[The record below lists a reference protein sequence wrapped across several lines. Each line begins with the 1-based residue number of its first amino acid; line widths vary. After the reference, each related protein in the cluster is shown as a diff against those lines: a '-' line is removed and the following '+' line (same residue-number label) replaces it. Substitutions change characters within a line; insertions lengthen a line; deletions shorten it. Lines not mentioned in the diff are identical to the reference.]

1 MNIRPS
7 QIKHKQRIASFITHA
22 VVATMG
28 LLILSVLFQS
38 YQISSRLMAQEGQRT
53 SVQTSSLI
61 QSLFDFRLAA
71 LKIHQDSTAKNA
83 SLTSALASRQSN
95 QLDEFFSSVDE
106 LELSNAPDLRFIAS
120 NDEILWD
127 DGNATF
133 YGISPEEQKK
143 LIRKVAISG
152 NWHLVQTPSEGKQI
166 HLLVRRSSLIEPGT
180 GQVMGYL
187 YVGIVLN
194 DNFALV
200 ETIRSGSNSDN
211 LVLAV
216 DSTPLASTLKGNE
229 PYSLESVL
237 NSGHDA
243 MSDSF
248 IVGKTYLDVESV
260 STYLCVYS
268 IQTNQNVLTLRDNF
282 YFWIAFSLLM
292 LVGVSIASRW
302 WLQKRI
308 QSEIETLMN
317 YTYKLMDLDTKSDF
331 EGSKIYEFD
340 YFGRT
345 LEQSFR
351 RLANKEKQFEDL
363 FNFALSPTM
372 LWNTAGRLI
381 RMNPSA
387 QIQFLREDSQN
398 HFLFEIL
405 EKQLLPMITYAAQG
419 KSPSEVTT
427 EVDGRVYRW
436 NLSPIKVE
444 GQIIS
449 IITQGQDVTS
459 IAEAEKQSQVAR
471 REAEESARVR
481 AEFLAK
487 MSHELRTPLNGVLGV
502 SQLLKRT
509 PLTDEQR
516 EHVAVLCSSG
526 EHLLAVLN
534 DILDFSRLEQGKFR
548 IQKSEFRLN
557 ELVYAIDRIYRPL
570 CNDKGLELVVDSNI
584 TSAVLVRSDQVRIN
598 QILFNLLNNAIK
610 FTHQG
615 SIRVVLEL
623 IEGDPLAQL
632 VIQVVDTGIGIREQD
647 LTVIFEPFVQAEST
661 TTREYGGSGLGLA
674 IVHSL
679 VEMLSGQLHVNSE
692 YGRGT
697 RFEIQLPIELV
708 EAVAAPKQLAPPQ
721 EPYQLFDKPLR
732 VLLVE
737 DNHTNAFI
745 AQAFCRKYGLDVS
758 WVTDGLQA
766 LEELKQ
772 HRYDLVLM
780 DNQLPYLDGVET
792 THTIKKVLNLP
803 VVVYACTADGL
814 DETRQ
819 AFFHAGAEFVLVKP
833 LKEQTLHQALEHFKN
848 QHLSQEEGLD
858 GASEKSLL

>member
-180 GQVMGYL
+180 GQVMGSL

-858 GASEKSLL
+858 GACEKSLL

>member
-22 VVATMG
+22 VVATLG
-28 LLILSVLFQS
+28 VLILSVLFQS

-71 LKIHQDSTAKNA
+71 LKIHQDSTAKNV
-83 SLTSALASRQSN
+83 SLISALASRQSGR
-95 QLDEFFSSVDE
+95 LDEFFSSVDE
-106 LELSNAPDLRFIAS
+106 LELANAPDLRFISS
-120 NDEILWD
+120 NDKILWD
-127 DGNATF
+127 DGNASF
-133 YGISPEEQKK
+133 YGISVPEQNK

-152 NWHLVQTPSEGKQI
+152 NWHLVQTPSDGKSI
-166 HLLVRRSSLIEPGT
+166 HLLVRRSSLIESGT

-200 ETIRSGSNSDN
+200 ETIRSGSNSEN

-216 DSTPLASTLKGNE
+216 DSNLLVSTLKGNE
-229 PYSLESVL
+229 PYTLDYVM
-237 NSGHDA
+237 NSANDA
-243 MSDSF
+243 MNDSF
-248 IVGKTYLDVESV
+248 IVGQTFLDVEGV
-260 STYLCVYS
+260 PTYLCVYS
-268 IQTNQNVLTLRDNF
+268 IQPNKNVLTLRDNF
-282 YFWIAFSLLM
+282 YFWMAFALVSMIA
-292 LVGVSIASRW
+292 VSIASRW

-308 QSEIETLMN
+308 QSEIETLMS
-317 YTYKLMDLDTKSDF
+317 YTHKLMELDTKSQF
-331 EGSKIYEFD
+331 AGSKIYEFD

-387 QIQFLREDSQN
+387 QIQFLREDAQN

-405 EKQLLPMITYAAQG
+405 ERQLLPMITYAAQG
-419 KSPSEVTT
+419 KNPSEVTT

-436 NLSPIKVE
+436 NLSPIMVE

-548 IQKSEFRLN
+548 IQKSEFRLK
-557 ELVYAIDRIYRPL
+557 ELVCAIDRIYRTL
-570 CNDKGLELVVDSNI
+570 CNDKGIELVVESNI
-584 TSAVLVRSDQVRIN
+584 TSVTLVRSDQIRIN

-615 SIRVVLEL
+615 SIRVALEL

-632 VIQVVDTGIGIREQD
+632 VIQVMDTGIGIREED
-647 LTVIFEPFVQAEST
+647 LTVIFEPFMQAEST
-661 TTREYGGSGLGLA
+661 TTREYGGSGLGLT

-679 VEMLSGQLHVNSE
+679 VEMLSGQLHVSSE
-692 YGRGT
+692 YGHGT

-708 EAVAAPKQLAPPQ
+708 EMTATPQQLAPPQ
-721 EPYQLFDKPLR
+721 EPYRLFEKPLR

-766 LEELKQ
+766 IEELKL
-772 HRYDLVLM
+772 HTYDLVLM

-792 THTIKKVLNLP
+792 TKTIKQVLHLP

-814 DETRQ
+814 EETRQ
-819 AFFHAGAEFVLVKP
+819 AFFHAGAEYVLVKP
-833 LKEQTLHQALEHFKN
+833 LKEQTLHKALEHYKN
-848 QHLSQEEGLD
+848 QYLNNNDRSN
-858 GASEKSLL
+858 

>member
-1 MNIRPS
+1 
-7 QIKHKQRIASFITHA
+7 
-22 VVATMG
+22 
-28 LLILSVLFQS
+28 
-38 YQISSRLMAQEGQRT
+38 
-53 SVQTSSLI
+53 
-61 QSLFDFRLAA
+61 
-71 LKIHQDSTAKNA
+71 
-83 SLTSALASRQSN
+83 
-95 QLDEFFSSVDE
+95 
-106 LELSNAPDLRFIAS
+106 
-120 NDEILWD
+120 
-127 DGNATF
+127 
-133 YGISPEEQKK
+133 
-143 LIRKVAISG
+143 
-152 NWHLVQTPSEGKQI
+152 
-166 HLLVRRSSLIEPGT
+166 
-180 GQVMGYL
+180 
-187 YVGIVLN
+187 
-194 DNFALV
+194 
-200 ETIRSGSNSDN
+200 
-211 LVLAV
+211 V
-216 DSTPLASTLKGNE
+216 DSTPLVSTLKGNE
-229 PYSLESVL
+229 PYSLDYVVHSAK
-237 NSGHDA
+237 DA
-243 MSDSF
+243 MRDSF
-248 IVGKTYLDVESV
+248 IVGQTFLEVENV
-260 STYLCVYS
+260 PTYLCVYS

-282 YFWIAFSLLM
+282 YFWMAFA
-292 LVGVSIASRW
+292 LVTMIGVSMASRW

-308 QSEIETLMN
+308 QAEIETLMN
-317 YTYKLMDLDTKSDF
+317 YTHKLMDLDTKSQF
-331 EGSKIYEFD
+331 AGSKIYEFD

-387 QIQFLREDSQN
+387 QIQFLREDAQN

-405 EKQLLPMITYAAQG
+405 EKQLLPMITYVAQG
-419 KSPSEVTT
+419 KNPSEVTT

-436 NLSPIKVE
+436 NLSPIMVE

-449 IITQGQDVTS
+449 VITQGQDVTS

-509 PLTDEQR
+509 SLTDEQR

-548 IQKSEFRLN
+548 IQKNEFPLQ
-557 ELVYAIDRIYRPL
+557 ELVCAIDRIYRPL
-570 CNDKGLELVVDSNI
+570 CNDKGLQLIVNSNI
-584 TSAVLVRSDQVRIN
+584 TRSTMVRSDQIRIN

-615 SIRVVLEL
+615 SVRVELEL
-623 IEGDPLAQL
+623 MVGDPLAQL
-632 VIQVVDTGIGIREQD
+632 VIQVIDTGIGIREQD
-647 LTVIFEPFVQAEST
+647 LAVIFEPFMQAEST
-661 TTREYGGSGLGLA
+661 TTREYGGSGLGLT

-679 VEMLSGQLHVNSE
+679 VEMLSGQLHVSSE
-692 YGRGT
+692 YGVGT

-708 EAVAAPKQLAPPQ
+708 EVVEPAQPPLLL
-721 EPYQLFDKPLR
+721 PDLHRLFDKPLR

-766 LEELKQ
+766 IEELKL

-792 THTIKKVLNLP
+792 TRTIKQVLH
-803 VVVYACTADGL
+803 
-814 DETRQ
+814 R
-819 AFFHAGAEFVLVKP
+819 
-833 LKEQTLHQALEHFKN
+833 
-848 QHLSQEEGLD
+848 SEE
-858 GASEKSLL
+858 

>member
-22 VVATMG
+22 VVIAMG
-28 LLILSVLFQS
+28 ILIVSVLFQS

-83 SLTSALASRQSN
+83 SLIRALDSRQAS

-106 LELSNAPDLRFIAS
+106 LELSNSPDLRFISS
-120 NDEILWD
+120 NDTILWD
-127 DGNATF
+127 DGNASF
-133 YGISPEEQKK
+133 YGIAAQELNK

-152 NWHLVQTPSEGKQI
+152 NWHLVQMPSDGKS
-166 HLLVRRSSLIEPGT
+166 LYVLVRRSSLIESVT
-180 GQVMGYL
+180 GHVMGYL
-187 YVGIVLN
+187 YVGVVLN

-200 ETIRSGSNSDN
+200 ETIRSGSNSEN

-216 DSTPLASTLKGNE
+216 DSTPLVSTLKGNE
-229 PYSLESVL
+229 PYSLDYVVHSAK
-237 NSGHDA
+237 DA
-243 MSDSF
+243 MRDSF
-248 IVGKTYLDVESV
+248 IVGQTFLEVENV
-260 STYLCVYS
+260 PTYLCVYS

-282 YFWIAFSLLM
+282 YFWMAFA
-292 LVGVSIASRW
+292 LVTMIGVSMASRW

-308 QSEIETLMN
+308 QAEIETLMN
-317 YTYKLMDLDTKSDF
+317 YTHKLMDLDTKSQF
-331 EGSKIYEFD
+331 AGSKIYEFD

-387 QIQFLREDSQN
+387 QIQFLREDAQN

-405 EKQLLPMITYAAQG
+405 EKQLLPMITYVAQG
-419 KSPSEVTT
+419 KNPSEVTT

-436 NLSPIKVE
+436 NLSPIMVE

-449 IITQGQDVTS
+449 VITQGQDVTS

-509 PLTDEQR
+509 SLTDEQR

-548 IQKSEFRLN
+548 IQKNEFPLQ
-557 ELVYAIDRIYRPL
+557 ELVCAIDRIYRPL
-570 CNDKGLELVVDSNI
+570 CNDKGLQLIVNSNI
-584 TSAVLVRSDQVRIN
+584 TRSTMVRSDQIRIN

-615 SIRVVLEL
+615 SVRVELEL
-623 IEGDPLAQL
+623 MVGDPLAQL
-632 VIQVVDTGIGIREQD
+632 VIQVIDTGIGIREQD
-647 LTVIFEPFVQAEST
+647 LAVIFEPFMQAEST
-661 TTREYGGSGLGLA
+661 TTREYGGSGLGLT

-679 VEMLSGQLHVNSE
+679 VEMLSGQLHVSSE
-692 YGRGT
+692 YGVGT

-708 EAVAAPKQLAPPQ
+708 EVVESAQPPLLL
-721 EPYQLFDKPLR
+721 PDLHRLFDKPLR

-766 LEELKQ
+766 IEELKL
-772 HRYDLVLM
+772 HCYDLVLM

-792 THTIKKVLNLP
+792 TRTIKQVLHLP
-803 VVVYACTADGL
+803 TVVYACTADGL
-814 DETRQ
+814 EETRQ
-819 AFFHAGAEFVLVKP
+819 AFFHAGAEYVLVKP
-833 LKEQTLHQALEHFKN
+833 LKEQTLHKALEHFKN
-848 QHLSQEEGLD
+848 QHLNQRS
-858 GASEKSLL
+858 SN

>member
-22 VVATMG
+22 VVIAMG
-28 LLILSVLFQS
+28 ILIVSVLFQS

-83 SLTSALASRQSN
+83 SLIRALDSRQAS

-106 LELSNAPDLRFIAS
+106 LELSNSPDLRFISS
-120 NDEILWD
+120 NDTILWD
-127 DGNATF
+127 DGNASF
-133 YGISPEEQKK
+133 YGIAAQELNK

-152 NWHLVQTPSEGKQI
+152 NWHLVQMPSDGKS
-166 HLLVRRSSLIEPGT
+166 LYVLVRRSSLIESVT
-180 GQVMGYL
+180 GHVMGYL
-187 YVGIVLN
+187 YVGVVLN
-194 DNFALV
+194 ENFALV
-200 ETIRSGSNSDN
+200 ETIRSGSNSEN
-211 LVLAV
+211 IVLAV
-216 DSTPLASTLKGNE
+216 DSTPLVSTLKGNE
-229 PYSLESVL
+229 PYSLDYVVHSAK
-237 NSGHDA
+237 DA
-243 MSDSF
+243 MRDSF
-248 IVGKTYLDVESV
+248 IVGQTFLEVENV
-260 STYLCVYS
+260 PTYLCVYS

-282 YFWIAFSLLM
+282 YFWMAFA
-292 LVGVSIASRW
+292 LVTMIGVSMASRW

-308 QSEIETLMN
+308 QAEIETLMN
-317 YTYKLMDLDTKSDF
+317 YTHKLMDLDTKSQF
-331 EGSKIYEFD
+331 AGSKIYEFD

-387 QIQFLREDSQN
+387 QIQFLREDAQN

-405 EKQLLPMITYAAQG
+405 EKQLLPMITYVAQG
-419 KSPSEVTT
+419 KNPSEVTT

-436 NLSPIKVE
+436 NLSPIMVE

-449 IITQGQDVTS
+449 VITQGQDVTS

-509 PLTDEQR
+509 SLTDEQR

-548 IQKSEFRLN
+548 IQKNEFPLQ
-557 ELVYAIDRIYRPL
+557 ELVCAIDRIYRPL
-570 CNDKGLELVVDSNI
+570 CNDKGLQLIVNSNI
-584 TSAVLVRSDQVRIN
+584 TRSTMVRSDQIRIN

-615 SIRVVLEL
+615 SVRVELEL
-623 IEGDPLAQL
+623 MVGDPLAQL
-632 VIQVVDTGIGIREQD
+632 VIQVIDTGIGIREQD
-647 LTVIFEPFVQAEST
+647 LAVIFEPFMQAEST
-661 TTREYGGSGLGLA
+661 TTREYGGSGLGLT

-679 VEMLSGQLHVNSE
+679 VEMLSGQLHVSSE
-692 YGRGT
+692 YGVGT

-708 EAVAAPKQLAPPQ
+708 EVVEPAQPPLLL
-721 EPYQLFDKPLR
+721 PDLHRLFDKPLR

-766 LEELKQ
+766 IEELKL

-792 THTIKKVLNLP
+792 TRTIKQVLHLP
-803 VVVYACTADGL
+803 TVVYACTADGL
-814 DETRQ
+814 EETRQ
-819 AFFHAGAEFVLVKP
+819 AFFHAGAEYVLVKP
-833 LKEQTLHQALEHFKN
+833 LKEQTLHKALEHFKN
-848 QHLSQEEGLD
+848 QHLNQRS
-858 GASEKSLL
+858 SN

>member
-229 PYSLESVL
+229 PYSLENVL

-317 YTYKLMDLDTKSDF
+317 YTHKLMDLDTKSDF

-679 VEMLSGQLHVNSE
+679 VEMLSGQLHVSSE

-814 DETRQ
+814 EETRQ

-848 QHLSQEEGLD
+848 QHLSQEEF
-858 GASEKSLL
+858 

>member
-22 VVATMG
+22 VVVVMG
-28 LLILSVLFQS
+28 VLIVSVLFQS

-71 LKIHQDSTAKNA
+71 LRIHQDSTAKNI
-83 SLTSALASRQSN
+83 SLINALVSRDSSR
-95 QLDEFFSSVDE
+95 LDAFFSSVDE
-106 LELSNAPDLRFIAS
+106 LELSNAPDLRFIS
-120 NDEILWD
+120 SHDNILWD
-127 DGNATF
+127 DGNASF
-133 YGISPEEQKK
+133 YGIAQQELNK
-143 LIRKVAISG
+143 LIRRVAISG
-152 NWHLVQTPSEGKQI
+152 NWHLVQTSGDGKPV
-166 HLLVRRSSLIEPGT
+166 HLLMRRLSLIETGT
-180 GQVMGYL
+180 GQVVGYL

-194 DNFALV
+194 DNFALL
-200 ETIRSGSNSDN
+200 ENIRSGSNSEN
-211 LVLAV
+211 LVLTV
-216 DSTPLASTLKGNE
+216 DTTPLVSTLKGNE
-229 PYSLESVL
+229 PYSLDYVVHSAK
-237 NSGHDA
+237 DA
-243 MSDSF
+243 MRDSF
-248 IVGKTYLDVESV
+248 IVGQTFLEVESV
-260 STYLCVYS
+260 PTYLCVYS

-282 YFWIAFSLLM
+282 YFWMAFALLSM
-292 LVGVSIASRW
+292 IGVSIASRW

-308 QSEIETLMN
+308 QREIETLMN
-317 YTYKLMDLDTKSDF
+317 YTHKLMELDTKSQF
-331 EGSKIYEFD
+331 AGSKIYEFD

-372 LWNTAGRLI
+372 LWNTSGRLI

-387 QIQFLREDSQN
+387 QIQFLREDAQN

-405 EKQLLPMITYAAQG
+405 ERQLLPTITKAAQG
-419 KSPSEVTT
+419 NNPSDVTT

-436 NLSPIKVE
+436 NLSPIMVE

-449 IITQGQDVTS
+449 IITQGQDITT
-459 IAEAEKQSQVAR
+459 IAEAEKQSQAAR

-509 PLTDEQR
+509 PLNDEQR

-548 IQKSEFRLN
+548 IQKNEFRLK
-557 ELVYAIDRIYRPL
+557 ELVCAIDRIYRPL
-570 CNDKGLELVVDSNI
+570 CHEKGLELVVNSNI
-584 TSAVLVRSDQVRIN
+584 TTAAIVRSDQIRIN

-615 SIRVVLEL
+615 SIRVELQL

-647 LTVIFEPFVQAEST
+647 LTVIFEPFMQAEST
-661 TTREYGGSGLGLA
+661 TTREYGGSGLGLT

-679 VEMLSGQLHVNSE
+679 VEMLSGQLHVSSE
-692 YGRGT
+692 YGIGT

-708 EAVAAPKQLAPPQ
+708 ERPDAPQQLLPAPDPQ
-721 EPYQLFDKPLR
+721 PLFDKTLR

-766 LEELKQ
+766 IEELKI
-772 HRYDLVLM
+772 HDYDLVLM

-792 THTIKKVLNLP
+792 TRTIKKVLHLP

-814 DETRQ
+814 EETRQ
-819 AFFHAGAEFVLVKP
+819 AFFHAGAEYVLVKP
-833 LKEQTLHQALEHFKN
+833 LKEQTLHKALEHFKYHHGQKN
-848 QHLSQEEGLD
+848 AGLN
-858 GASEKSLL
+858 

>member
-22 VVATMG
+22 VVIAMG
-28 LLILSVLFQS
+28 ILIVSVLFQS

-83 SLTSALASRQSN
+83 SLIRALDSRQAS

-106 LELSNAPDLRFIAS
+106 LELSNSPDLRFISS
-120 NDEILWD
+120 NDTILWD
-127 DGNATF
+127 DGNASF
-133 YGISPEEQKK
+133 YGIAAQELNK

-152 NWHLVQTPSEGKQI
+152 NWHLVQMPSDGKS
-166 HLLVRRSSLIEPGT
+166 LYVLVRRSSLIESVT
-180 GQVMGYL
+180 GHVMGYL
-187 YVGIVLN
+187 YVGVVLN

-200 ETIRSGSNSDN
+200 ETIRSGSNSEN

-216 DSTPLASTLKGNE
+216 DSTPLVSTLKGNE
-229 PYSLESVL
+229 PYSLDYVVHSAK
-237 NSGHDA
+237 DA
-243 MSDSF
+243 MRDSF
-248 IVGKTYLDVESV
+248 IVGQTFLEVENV
-260 STYLCVYS
+260 PTYLCVYS

-282 YFWIAFSLLM
+282 YFWMAFA
-292 LVGVSIASRW
+292 LVTMIGVSMASRW

-308 QSEIETLMN
+308 QAEIETLMN
-317 YTYKLMDLDTKSDF
+317 YTHKLMDLDTKSQF
-331 EGSKIYEFD
+331 AGSKIYEFD

-372 LWNTAGRLI
+372 LWNTEGRLI

-387 QIQFLREDSQN
+387 QIQFLREDAQN

-405 EKQLLPMITYAAQG
+405 EKQLLPMITYVAQG
-419 KSPSEVTT
+419 KNPSEVTT

-436 NLSPIKVE
+436 NLSPIMVE

-449 IITQGQDVTS
+449 VITQGQDVTS

-509 PLTDEQR
+509 SLTEEQR

-548 IQKSEFRLN
+548 IQKNEFPLQ
-557 ELVYAIDRIYRPL
+557 ELVCAIDRIYRPL
-570 CNDKGLELVVDSNI
+570 CNDKGLQLIVNSNI
-584 TSAVLVRSDQVRIN
+584 TRSTMVRSDQIRIN

-615 SIRVVLEL
+615 SVRVELEL
-623 IEGDPLAQL
+623 MVGDPLAQL
-632 VIQVVDTGIGIREQD
+632 VIQVIDTGIGIREQD
-647 LTVIFEPFVQAEST
+647 LAVIFEPFMQAEST
-661 TTREYGGSGLGLA
+661 TTREYGGSGLGLT

-679 VEMLSGQLHVNSE
+679 VEMLSGQLHVSSE
-692 YGRGT
+692 YGVGT

-708 EAVAAPKQLAPPQ
+708 EVVEPAQPPLLL
-721 EPYQLFDKPLR
+721 PDLHRLFDKPLR

-766 LEELKQ
+766 IEELKL

-792 THTIKKVLNLP
+792 TRTIKQVLHLP
-803 VVVYACTADGL
+803 TVVYACTADGL
-814 DETRQ
+814 EETRQ
-819 AFFHAGAEFVLVKP
+819 AFFHAGAEYVLVKP
-833 LKEQTLHQALEHFKN
+833 LKEQTLHKALEHFKN
-848 QHLSQEEGLD
+848 QHLNQRS
-858 GASEKSLL
+858 SN